1 MPTANPALPLLVV
14 IAGPTGIGKTSMG
27 IALAEHYQTEIV
39 SADSRQFFKELKIGT
54 AQPGIEEL
62 SRVKHHFIAHLSIQ
76 DTYNLFEYE
85 HDSLLLLNQL
95 FEKHAILFMVGGSG
109 MYIDAVC
116 NGIDDI
122 PDTEPELRQE
132 LIKRLEEEGID
143 SLRLELK
150 YLDPESYAQLDLRN
164 PKRILRALE
173 VSLTTGKPYSSFKTN
188 TKKER
193 NFQILRFCLDMNR
206 DELYTRIDH
215 RVDVMLKEG
224 LESEAR
230 QFYPHRELNALKT
243 VGYSEF
249 FDYFDGTITRDEAIR
264 LIKRNSRRYAKRQ
277 LSWFKRDSETRWVQA
292 GDLAGII
299 QIINS
304 VDLNQIK

>member
-1 MPTANPALPLLVV
+1 MPVTNPSSLLLVV

-27 IALAEHYQTEIV
+27 IALAEHYETEII
-39 SADSRQFFKELKIGT
+39 SADSRQFFKDLKIGT
-54 AQPGIEEL
+54 AQPDAYEL
-62 SRVKHHFIAHLSIQ
+62 SRVKHHFIAHLSIH

-85 HDSLLLLNQL
+85 QDSLKLLNQL
-95 FEKHAILFMVGGSG
+95 FAKHAILFMVGGSG

-116 NGIDDI
+116 NGMDDI
-122 PDTEPELRQE
+122 PDTEPELRSE
-132 LIKRLEEEGID
+132 LINRLEKEGID

-193 NFQILRFCLDMNR
+193 DFQILRFCLDMNR
-206 DELYTRIDH
+206 DELYSRIDK
-215 RVDVMLKEG
+215 RVDEMLREG
-224 LESEAR
+224 LETEAR
-230 QFYPHRELNALKT
+230 QYYPYRNLNALKT

-249 FDYFDGTITRDEAIR
+249 FDYFDGNISREEAIR

-304 VDLNQIK
+304 VSPNQIK